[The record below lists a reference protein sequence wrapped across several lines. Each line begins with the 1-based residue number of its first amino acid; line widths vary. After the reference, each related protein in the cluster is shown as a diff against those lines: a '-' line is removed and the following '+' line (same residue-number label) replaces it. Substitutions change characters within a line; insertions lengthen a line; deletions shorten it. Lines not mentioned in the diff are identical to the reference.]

1 MSSCLPLEIH
11 DHVTTHHHALSCPI
25 AQALQANPNN
35 TMVLLRMA
43 ELASTSDQESDFEG
57 LGLGLSKGSGAGIG
71 QGLSPGKQAKLGYLA
86 KAFEINPRD
95 AQVNLHL
102 GNYLFELKQWT
113 ASIEHLQAR
122 TNYSS

>member
-1 MSSCLPLEIH
+1 
-11 DHVTTHHHALSCPI
+11 
-25 AQALQANPNN
+25 
-35 TMVLLRMA
+35 MA
-43 ELASTSDQESDFEG
+43 ELASTTDQDTDLEGVG
-57 LGLGLSKGSGAGIG
+57 LGLTKGAGIG
-71 QGLSPGKQAKLGYLA
+71 PEQGLGSGLSPGRQAKLGYLA

-122 TNYSS
+122 AS